1 MERCWKNVEFATV
14 IGFIDCVDLIA
25 KGEDY
30 RYTWKSEKNS
40 LNPKR
45 RMAMLVLT
53 FLFLV
58 LCSLASIVASLPS
71 LNIKS

>member
-1 MERCWKNVEFATV
+1 MERCWKNVEFTTV

-30 RYTWKSEKNS
+30 RYTWKSDKNS

-45 RMAMLVLT
+45 RMAMLVLI

-71 LNIKS
+71 LNIRS

>member
-1 MERCWKNVEFATV
+1 MKRCWKNVESTTV
-14 IGFIDCVDLIA
+14 IGFIDCVDLLA

-71 LNIKS
+71 SNMKS